1 MVTTTQPTP
10 MINVERIRQHE
21 GHILL
26 YTYNKYL
33 PWGPLISHLITM
45 PRQPSSMTAVRRS
58 IRVAIC
64 LGIVIGIL
72 YVRHMLSVST
82 GTHPHPE
89 KESLGE
95 NILKYECR
103 LFKSRT
109 K

>member
-1 MVTTTQPTP
+1 
-10 MINVERIRQHE
+10 
-21 GHILL
+21 
-26 YTYNKYL
+26 
-33 PWGPLISHLITM
+33 
-45 PRQPSSMTAVRRS
+45 MTAVRRS

-82 GTHPHPE
+82 GTHPHPK

-95 NILKYECR
+95 NILKYECG